1 MQYRI
6 RDEYLGVETAQ
17 KLVELYSKVVM
28 PQARLAVES
37 SLASYQTGGT
47 DFLPVFINEL
57 AAIDY
62 EMNYHEQMR
71 EFHLA
76 LARLEE
82 MTGVELIP

>member
-1 MQYRI
+1 
-6 RDEYLGVETAQ
+6 
-17 KLVELYSKVVM
+17 M
-28 PQARLAVES
+28 PQARLTVES

-47 DFLPVFINEL
+47 DFLSVFTNEL
-57 AAIDY
+57 AVIDY

-76 LARLEE
+76 MARLEE